1 VNTNNNSPARVKLF
15 AAVIGGSAIV
25 AVGALGVTV
34 TENTHSVVSD
44 PATPAPVEPFPTEES
59 PASEAPVPPDASTAV
74 TTTPTT
80 PPSSPETPSAAPGIT
95 TTPTSAEPG

>member
-1 VNTNNNSPARVKLF
+1 MNTKNSSPARVKIF
-15 AAVIGGSAIV
+15 AAVIGGSAV
-25 AVGALGVTV
+25 VALGGLGVAF

-44 PATPAPVEPFPTEES
+44 PATPVEPFPTSES

-74 TTTPTT
+74 TTIETT
-80 PPSSPETPSAAPGIT
+80 PPSAPATPSASPGIT